1 MDNLFP
7 FPYADTTKTLNGI
20 TYTVDDSDE
29 SVTITG
35 TATDAS
41 QFYVVEASDP
51 IELGPG
57 YYTLQGTGDSDI
69 QIALVSVYTP
79 GGNILYIPA
88 GENDANFTL
97 TETKEFHAQIGVPSG
112 TTADLT
118 VTPSLVKTGDL
129 VTIDAENA
137 KQIRQSMDVRI
148 QVTPA
153 QGDPIVI
160 TNENLISC
168 VVSLRSD
175 LSILEPT
182 LPESEINIEAYMDDD
197 ISDILA
203 AIPDETPVT
212 YQAGYPG
219 DMSPVRKFY
228 LSEQITWSD
237 NVMTIHAVDAVHKLE
252 KEVAAPIKSE
262 TTRDILEMPRY
273 FLQVCGVD
281 YIDEWQT
288 PVQAGDVFRPVIIK
302 PGNTMRELI
311 AYYNIQFNVS
321 DSDGWYDTSVG
332 MIQLDTPCQFIYVD
346 AGIPH
351 LRYYRELEDPR
362 DIYESDCGNVQR
374 FVDRAIAR
382 LNYEYEEVPVVDE
395 SDDTNVVK
403 AGSGTVLRGKGTSL
417 SFDKMTSDYV
427 IGLYLGTAADN
438 DVANK
443 LLDKFGV
450 IYGAYNMFFVV
461 PPARDGNYYFDTM
474 DNVSVSYKDEYDDYI
489 WIGQKLAYG
498 EIEQSEFE
506 AYPPKTAS
514 SERGFSQF
522 VPWSVRPNGWRYTT
536 GSATITSMYGMW
548 NVLSQAG
555 IISSDNQALDVDIY
569 GFCYV
574 SDKRTGL
581 ARRKTGQQG
590 KTVTLST
597 EIPISGTM
605 MADAYKTDSS
615 TGTTESVTVG
625 LFPQVGYTQRLYR
638 SDVTG
643 SFTWKG
649 DPRMQPKDV
658 INFHRLDGTTEEIT
672 LENITIT
679 HEGGGTSA
687 EITYRKGIC

>member
-1 MDNLFP
+1 MANLFP
-7 FPYADTTKTLNGI
+7 FPYADSTKTANGI
-20 TYTVDDSDE
+20 TYTVNSDE

-51 IELGPG
+51 IELDPG
-57 YYTLQGTGDSDI
+57 SYTLKGTGNSTI

-79 GGNILYIPA
+79 GGSITYIPA
-88 GENDANFTL
+88 GEDDAEFTL

-129 VTIDAENA
+129 VTIDTENA
-137 KQIRQSMDVRI
+137 KQIRKSMDVRI

-182 LPESEINIEAYMDDD
+182 LPESEINIEAYMDED

-203 AIPDETPVT
+203 SIPDETPVT

-219 DMSPVRKFY
+219 DMSPVRHFY
-228 LSEQITWSD
+228 LAEQITWAD
-237 NVMTIHAVDAVHKLE
+237 NVMSIHAVDAVHKLE
-252 KEVAAPIKSE
+252 KEIAAPLKSE

-273 FLQVCGVD
+273 FLQVCGID
-281 YIDEWQT
+281 YIDEWQI
-288 PVQAGDVFRPVIIK
+288 PVQAGDVFKPVIIK
-302 PGNTMRELI
+302 PGNTMRDLI

-321 DSDGWYDTSVG
+321 DSDGWYDTSTG
-332 MIQLDTPCQFIYVD
+332 RIQLDIPCQFIYVD

-351 LRYYRELEDPR
+351 LRYYRESETPW
-362 DIYESDCGNVQR
+362 DIYESDCGDVQR
-374 FVDRAIAR
+374 FTDRAVAQ
-382 LNYEYEEVPVVDE
+382 LNYEYEDVPEVDE
-395 SDDTNVVK
+395 SNDKNVVK
-403 AGSGTVLRGKGTSL
+403 AGTGTVIKYTGSTL
-417 SFDKMTSDYV
+417 SFEKMTSDYV
-427 IGLYLGTAADN
+427 IGLYLGESADN
-438 DVANK
+438 DIAQK
-443 LLDKFGV
+443 LLDKYGV
-450 IYGAYNMFFVV
+450 VYGLYNTFFVV
-461 PPARDGNYYFDTM
+461 PPRRDGNYYFDTY
-474 DNVSVSYKDEYDDYI
+474 DASISYKDNEDNYLQ
-489 WIGQKLAYG
+489 IGQKLAYG

-506 AYPPKTAS
+506 AYPQKTLN

-522 VPWSVRPNGWRYTT
+522 VPWSNSPNGWRYTT
-536 GSATITSMYGMW
+536 GSETITTMTGVWS
-548 NVLSQAG
+548 VLHRAG
-555 IISSDNQALDVDIY
+555 IIDFETQNLDVDIY

-574 SDKRTGL
+574 ANKRSEIARNRNLTGL
-581 ARRKTGQQG
+581 
-590 KTVTLST
+590 TVDITN

-605 MADAYKTDSS
+605 RADAWHTDSS
-615 TGTTESVTVG
+615 TGTVESVTVG

-638 SDVTG
+638 SNITG
-643 SFTWKG
+643 QFIWKG
-649 DPRMQPKDV
+649 DPRMQPRDV
-658 INFHRLDGTTEEIT
+658 VTFHRLDGTTEEIT

-679 HEGGGTSA
+679 HEKGGTSA